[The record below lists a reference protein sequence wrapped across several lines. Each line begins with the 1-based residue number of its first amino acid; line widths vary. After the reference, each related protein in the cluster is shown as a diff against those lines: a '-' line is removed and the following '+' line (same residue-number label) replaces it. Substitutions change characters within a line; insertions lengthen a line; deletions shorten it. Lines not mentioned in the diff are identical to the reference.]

1 MRFEGKHP
9 FGDRDRWIDRFE
21 IALQKYRRRFDKAG
35 SLFEM
40 ELETSRYPSGFSRLR
55 KFYGEIIFQLRGRRE
70 ESMEKVSGYICIR
83 SWYSW
88 NFVKGYCQVGWM
100 VYRRSWVIG
109 ECCCEWLYVRDYC
122 VAFRI
127 ERMMIY
133 ASRRYL
139 FFLSFLLYTK
149 RNLFV
154 LLIYGT

>member
-1 MRFEGKHP
+1 M
-9 FGDRDRWIDRFE
+9 DRYRFE

-55 KFYGEIIFQLRGRRE
+55 KFYGEIIFQLRGRRG